1 MESLNQAH
9 YGKGDNVARDKNLF
23 IENYNTFINSTV
35 PEDLREPVKKI
46 LSDISNR
53 KIVDAKTKIDL
64 ILSIKNQTKEINDL
78 FVLLRIKAD
87 LVEDANSHVEF
98 SVLNDIV
105 LSSNNEMIKDLSL
118 SLLLRV
124 EFKKFGKDRMMER
137 YNATDVKGPFS
148 RALLLELTLSEEILQ
163 EMAATGKHGLTEE
176 ELIGLISGL
185 FRVKSFETALDVATF
200 LVDYFPSYNSRVIHL
215 FARGMLLNQDIVGDD
230 YWLLSQKE
238 KDRISN
244 QIEETLKLYTE
255 SEGSD
260 LRLFNVIVPCY
271 LFTKE
276 SDERLRDICIK
287 NIESVDKIDHE
298 FANDFRVL
306 HLNDKEQ
313 ENHPVNII
321 RKCKSD
327 KSYKEKIVKEI
338 LSNEVV
344 SLSDFILA
352 RELISDISLIEWI
365 DKGGVIQ
372 AVQGRLSELFSKLKL
387 ELYIEQNDV
396 SRRNSRIVDDVIEE
410 IINCDKN
417 DFKSVN
423 PVFIYNISEDLRD
436 VGRSS
441 QLCEIMGKYF
451 DNKHRYW
458 CSPIIYQYLIG
469 LYETGLYQAF
479 SSLYDIVD
487 NKDKPISIHIMAL
500 SIYFSHNEM
509 KKALSLIEEHNAN
522 QDLEF
527 IRLKLYVYE
536 KNGDYSAIE
545 QVVKNI
551 DYKKFKEPNNSLLR
565 LSDKIISL
573 GYTKF
578 GHDLAIKFFLDSPEK
593 NYMFVSQ
600 ICLQIMMSKKSNQ
613 EFIPSEDVEGIVCGV
628 RYNDTGKDLTKL
640 IVIDSSLN
648 SNYFISNDSPVAKE
662 LLNSE
667 LNEVKKLGMKRL
679 TLKEKMPAYVA
690 VFRLAHEIRNESND
704 GSDLFQ
710 SISLPDDPEEMIN
723 VIKDFLPKKEPKQDL
738 NINENIPVN
747 FRLDLIAK
755 NEQVKASMISLT
767 DKNIKI
773 KDFEAGGDDIEGEIS
788 TDIFT
793 ICYICI
799 NSFVNFFI
807 EKDIKFLLIEED
819 AKAIKLWL
827 EAIEGDEYK
836 TIGLNENGNIN
847 INTSESIKAYHG
859 EFIKNLHAIQKQIR
873 VHYPKIGNIP
883 NELNM
888 FRKIVGDDYLKNI
901 YASITNGIPYFTAD
915 LMANI
920 FFHKVLNMKVIDF
933 HKYIN
938 EAVKYTS
945 YRERERGVLL
955 HSVGMYPYPLSIED
969 IYNLAYSKND
979 ETGYFL
985 GELIKLYSGRFNDK
999 IDLYALMSQLFFR
1012 YLQKTYTNNQIFNEK
1027 LKNTDFSFINPYGA
1041 RIDRIFYICC
1051 GAIIKIKNGLTC
1063 EENLARFL
1071 AFLLC
1076 GFTSN
1081 TRFLNLIFWL
1091 ASNFVSGHFLNI
1103 KKLNECLNEIL
1114 IIEQ

>member
-9 YGKGDNVARDKNLF
+9 YGPGDNVARDKNLF
-23 IENYNTFINSTV
+23 IENYNTFINLTV

-53 KIVDAKTKIDL
+53 KISDAKTKIDL

-87 LVEDANSHVEF
+87 LVEDANSHAEF
-98 SVLNDIV
+98 SILNEIV

-118 SLLLRV
+118 SLLLRL
-124 EFKKFGKDRMMER
+124 EFNKFGKDRMMDR

-148 RALLLELTLSEEILQ
+148 RALLLELTLSEEVLQ
-163 EMAATGKHGLTEE
+163 ERASTGKHGLTEE

-185 FRVKSFETALDVATF
+185 FRVKSFETALNVANF

-244 QIEETLKLYTE
+244 LIDETLKLYTE

-260 LRLFNVIVPCY
+260 FRLFNVIVPCY

-276 SDERLRDICIK
+276 GDERLREILIK
-287 NIESVDKIDHE
+287 NIDSVDKISHE
-298 FANDFRVL
+298 LANNIRVL
-306 HLNDKEQ
+306 HLNEQ
-313 ENHPVNII
+313 EQESHPVNII
-321 RKCKSD
+321 RKCSGD
-327 KSYKEKIVKEI
+327 KSYKEEIVKGI
-338 LSNEVV
+338 LSKEVI

-352 RELISDISLIEWI
+352 RELIDDTSLIEWI
-365 DKGGVIQ
+365 DTGGSIQ
-372 AVQGRLSELFSKLKL
+372 TDQGRLSELFSKLKL
-387 ELYIEQNDV
+387 NLYIEQSDIN
-396 SRRNSRIVDDVIEE
+396 RRDSKIVDDIIEE
-410 IINCDKN
+410 IVDCDN
-417 DFKSVN
+417 DDFKSIN
-423 PVFIYNISEDLRD
+423 SVFIYNISEDLRD
-436 VGRSS
+436 VERNN
-441 QLCEIMGKYF
+441 QLCELMGKYF
-451 DNKHRYW
+451 DNKHCYW
-458 CSPIIYQYLIG
+458 CSPIVYQYLNG

-479 SSLYDIVD
+479 CSLYDIVD
-487 NKDKPISIHIMAL
+487 NKDKPMSIHIMAL
-500 SIYFSHNEM
+500 STYLSHNEM
-509 KKALSLIEEHNAN
+509 GKALSLIEEYNTS
-522 QDLEF
+522 QDLDF
-527 IRLKLYVYE
+527 IRLKLHTFE
-536 KNGDYSAIE
+536 KIGDFSAIE
-545 QVVKNI
+545 KIVNDI
-551 DYKKFKEPNNSLLR
+551 DYKKFKEPTNSLLR
-565 LSDKIISL
+565 LNDKIISL
-573 GYTKF
+573 GYTRF
-578 GHDLAIKFFLDSPEK
+578 GHDLAIQFFLDSPEK
-593 NYMFVSQ
+593 NYMFVSH
-600 ICLQIMMSKKSNQ
+600 ICMQIMMSKKSNQ
-613 EFIPSEDVEGIVCGV
+613 EFIPSDYVEGVVCGV
-628 RYNDTGKDLTKL
+628 HYNDNGKDLTKI
-640 IVIDSSLN
+640 IVADSSIN
-648 SNYFISNDSPVAKE
+648 SNYFISSDSPVAKV
-662 LLNSE
+662 LLNS
-667 LNEVKKLGMKRL
+667 KLDVVNKVGMKRL
-679 TLKEKMPAYVA
+679 ILKERMPPYVA
-690 VFRLAHEIRNESND
+690 VLRLAHEIRNESND
-704 GSDLFQ
+704 GTDLFQ
-710 SISLPDDPEEMIN
+710 SISLPSDPEEMIN
-723 VIKDFLPKKEPKQDL
+723 VIKDFLPKKELKQDL

-773 KDFEAGGDDIEGEIS
+773 KDFEAGGDDIEGDIS

-827 EAIEGDEYK
+827 EAIEEDEYK
-836 TIGLNENGNIN
+836 TIGLNENGKIN

-859 EFIKNLHAIQKQIR
+859 EFIENLHAIQKQIR

-888 FRKIVGDDYLKNI
+888 FRKIVGDDYLKNV

-945 YRERERGVLL
+945 YGERERGILL
-955 HSVGMYPYPLSIED
+955 HSAGMYPYPLSIED
-969 IYNLAYSKND
+969 IYNLACSKND

-1012 YLQKTYTNNQIFNEK
+1012 YLQKNYMNNQIFNGEIK
-1027 LKNTDFSFINPYGA
+1027 KNDLSFINPYGA
-1041 RIDRIFYICC
+1041 KIDRIFYICC
-1051 GAIIKIKNGLTC
+1051 EAIIKMKNDLTC

-1071 AFLLC
+1071 VFLLC
-1076 GFTSN
+1076 QFTAN
-1081 TRFLNLIFWL
+1081 TKFLNLIFWL
-1091 ASNFVSGHFLNI
+1091 ASKFISGHFLSMDKI
-1103 KKLNECLNEIL
+1103 NECLEEL
-1114 IIEQ
+1114 MVIEE